1 MNYKLMFRMLGRIL
15 QLESL
20 LLLLPVIVAL
30 IYHESPRPFLLTLLP
45 VLIAGTL
52 LSRLRANADFFS
64 REGFAVVGLI
74 WLTLCI
80 TGAFPFWLSGQ
91 FSTFWDC
98 LFEITSGF
106 TTSGATILEDIE
118 RLPRGILFWRSF
130 SSWVGGM
137 GVLLFTL
144 AFLPK
149 VGGRNQ
155 ILVQAE
161 MPEPLITKL
170 VPKTVQSTRILY
182 TIYIVLT
189 VLEITALCIAG
200 MPFYDA
206 VVSTFACVCT
216 GGFCVM
222 NASFAAYNTACQIIA
237 IVFMILGSLN
247 FALFFLAVSG
257 RIRQALKSDELR
269 FFLAAA
275 GIGSCLVFLN
285 ILPLYDSPGVA
296 LKDAAFQV
304 TSILSTSGFSTT
316 DYNLWPSFSKTVLVI
331 LMFIGGCSGSTA
343 GSIKCGRLLL
353 MFRCARRSVLRLS
366 HPRAVKVVKLD
377 GKIMDENRLNTVFA
391 FFILFC
397 ILLVIGCVVV
407 TLDGADLVTAFTTS
421 LGAITNVGPGLERVG
436 PMGSFAFYSGGT
448 KVFLSLMMIVGRL
461 EIFPVL
467 LLFHLFQPSAWRKH

>member
-1 MNYKLMFRMLGRIL
+1 MNYKLMMRMLGRIL
-15 QLESL
+15 QVEALC
-20 LLLLPVIVAL
+20 LLLPLAVAL
-30 IYHESPRPFLLTLLP
+30 LYREDPMPFLFTLVPL
-45 VLIAGTL
+45 LIAGSL
-52 LSRLRANADFFS
+52 LSQLKAKADFFF

-74 WLTLCI
+74 WVTLCT

-91 FSTFWDC
+91 FSSYWDC

-106 TTSGATILEDIE
+106 TTSGATILADIE

-130 SSWVGGM
+130 SSWIGGM

-149 VGGRNQ
+149 VGGRNH

-161 MPEPLITKL
+161 MPGPLVTKL
-170 VPKTVQSTRILY
+170 VPKTVQSTQILY
-182 TIYIVLT
+182 TIYIALT
-189 VLEITALCIAG
+189 VIEITAFCIAG

-216 GGFCVM
+216 GGFCVV
-222 NASFAAYNTACQIIA
+222 NASFAAYNNACQIIA

-247 FALFFLAVSG
+247 FALFFLTISG
-257 RIRQALKSDELR
+257 RVKKAIQSDELR

-275 GIGSCLVFLN
+275 GIASALVFFN
-285 ILPLYDSPGVA
+285 ILPLYDSAGIA
-296 LKDAAFQV
+296 LKDAVFQV

-316 DYNLWPSFSKTVLVI
+316 DYNLWPSFSRTILVL

-353 MFRCARRSVLRLS
+353 MFRCAKRSILRLS

-377 GKIMDENRLNTVFA
+377 GKIMDEDRLNTIFV

-397 ILLVIGCVVV
+397 ILLVVGCVVV

-436 PMGSFAFYSGGT
+436 PMGSFAFYSSPT
-448 KVFLSLMMIVGRL
+448 KVFLSLMMVVGRL

-467 LLFHLFQPSAWRKH
+467 LLFQPSVWRRR

>member
-20 LLLLPVIVAL
+20 LLLLPAFVAL
-30 IYHESPRPFLLTLLP
+30 LYHESPRPFLLTLVP
-45 VLIAGTL
+45 ILIAGTL
-52 LSRLRANADFFS
+52 LSRLRAKADFFS

-74 WLTLCI
+74 WVTLCI
-80 TGAFPFWLSGQ
+80 TGAFPFFLSGQ
-91 FSTFWDC
+91 FASFWDC

-106 TTSGATILEDIE
+106 TTSGATILQDIE

-144 AFLPK
+144 AFLPR
-149 VGGRNQ
+149 VGGRNH

-161 MPEPLITKL
+161 MPGPLVTKL
-170 VPKTVQSTRILY
+170 VPKTVQSTQILY
-182 TIYIVLT
+182 TIYIALT
-189 VLEITALCIAG
+189 VIEIAAFYIAG

-216 GGFCVM
+216 GGFCVL
-222 NASFAAYNTACQIIA
+222 NASFAAYNSVCQVIA

-247 FALFFLAVSG
+247 FALFFLTVSG

-269 FFLAAA
+269 FFLGAVGVA
-275 GIGSCLVFLN
+275 SVLVFLN
-285 ILPLYDSPGVA
+285 ILPLYETAGMA
-296 LKDAAFQV
+296 LKDAVFQV
-304 TSILSTSGFSTT
+304 TSIVSTSGFSTT
-316 DYNLWPSFSKTVLVI
+316 DYNLWPPFSRTILVL

-353 MFRCARRSVLRLS
+353 MFRCAKRSILRLS

-377 GKIMDENRLNTVFA
+377 GKIMDEDKLNTIFA

-397 ILLVIGCVVV
+397 ILLVIGSVVV

-436 PMGSFAFYSGGT
+436 PMGNFAFYSGGT

-467 LLFHLFQPSAWRKH
+467 LLFQPSVWRKR

>member
-1 MNYKLMFRMLGRIL
+1 MNYKLMLRMLGRIL

-20 LLLLPVIVAL
+20 LLLLPALVAL
-30 IYHESPRPFLLTLLP
+30 IYHESPMPFLLTLVP
-45 VLIAGTL
+45 VLVVGTL
-52 LSRLRANADFFS
+52 LSRLRAKADFFS

-74 WLTLCI
+74 WVTLCI
-80 TGAFPFWLSGQ
+80 TGAFPFFLSGQ
-91 FSTFWDC
+91 FASFWDC

-106 TTSGATILEDIE
+106 TTSGATILTDIE

-130 SSWVGGM
+130 SSWIGGM

-149 VGGRNQ
+149 VGGRNH

-161 MPEPLITKL
+161 MPGPLVTKL
-170 VPKTVQSTRILY
+170 VPKTVQSTQILY
-182 TIYIVLT
+182 TIYIALT
-189 VLEITALCIAG
+189 VIEIIAFCIAG

-206 VVSTFACVCT
+206 VVSTFACICT
-216 GGFCVM
+216 GGFCVF
-222 NASFAAYNTACQIIA
+222 NASFAAYNSACQIIA

-269 FFLAAA
+269 FFLGAVGVA
-275 GIGSCLVFLN
+275 SVLVFLN
-285 ILPLYDSPGVA
+285 ILPLYKSAGMA
-296 LKDAAFQV
+296 LKDAVFQV
-304 TSILSTSGFSTT
+304 TSIVSTSGFSTT
-316 DYNLWPSFSKTVLVI
+316 DYNLWPSFSKTILVL

-353 MFRCARRSVLRLS
+353 MFRCARRSLLRLS

-377 GKIMDENRLNTVFA
+377 GKAMDENRLNTIFA

-397 ILLVIGCVVV
+397 ILLVIGCVAV

-421 LGAITNVGPGLERVG
+421 LGALSNVGPGLGRVG
-436 PMGSFAFYSGGT
+436 PMGSFAFYSGAT
-448 KVFLSLMMIVGRL
+448 KVFLSLMMVVGRL

-467 LLFHLFQPSAWRKH
+467 LLLQPSIWKKR

>member
-15 QLESL
+15 QLEAL
-20 LLLLPVIVAL
+20 LLLLPMLVAL
-30 IYHESPRPFLLTLLP
+30 LYREDPRPFLFTLLP
-45 VLIAGTL
+45 LLAAGTL
-52 LSRLRANADFFS
+52 LARLKAKANFFS
-64 REGFAVVGLI
+64 REGFAVVGMI
-74 WLTLCI
+74 WLALCV
-80 TGAFPFWLSGQ
+80 TGAVPFWLSGE
-91 FSTFWDC
+91 FATFWDC

-106 TTSGATILEDIE
+106 TTSGATILADIE

-161 MPEPLITKL
+161 MPGPLVTKL
-170 VPKTVQSTRILY
+170 VPKTVQSTQILY
-182 TIYIVLT
+182 TIYIALT
-189 VLEITALCIAG
+189 VIEITAFCIAG

-216 GGFCVM
+216 GGFCVV
-222 NASFAAYNTACQIIA
+222 NASFAAYNSACQIIA

-247 FALFFLAVSG
+247 FALFFLTISG
-257 RIRQALKSDELR
+257 RVREAIRSDELR
-269 FFLAAA
+269 FFLGAV
-275 GIGSCLVFLN
+275 GVGSVLVFLN
-285 ILPLYDSPGVA
+285 ILPLYDSAGA
-296 LKDAAFQV
+296 AAKDAVFQV
-304 TSILSTSGFSTT
+304 TSIVSTSGFSTT
-316 DYNLWPSFSKTVLVI
+316 DYNLWPSFSKTILVL

-366 HPRAVKVVKLD
+366 HPRAVRVVKLD
-377 GKIMDENRLNTVFA
+377 GKIMDENRLNTIFA

-397 ILLVIGCVVV
+397 ILLVVGSVVV

-421 LGAITNVGPGLERVG
+421 LGAITNVGPGLEMVG
-436 PMGSFAFYSGGT
+436 PLGNFSFYSGGT
-448 KVFLSLMMIVGRL
+448 KVFLSLMMVVGRL

-467 LLFHLFQPSAWRKH
+467 LLFQPSVWVRR

>member
-1 MNYKLMFRMLGRIL
+1 MNYKLMLRMLGRIL

-20 LLLLPVIVAL
+20 LLLLPALVAL
-30 IYHESPRPFLLTLLP
+30 IYHESPMPFLLTLVP
-45 VLIAGTL
+45 VLVVGTL
-52 LSRLRANADFFS
+52 LSRLRAKADFFS

-74 WLTLCI
+74 WVTLCI
-80 TGAFPFWLSGQ
+80 TGAFPFFLSGQ
-91 FSTFWDC
+91 FASFWDC

-106 TTSGATILEDIE
+106 TTSGATILTDIE

-130 SSWVGGM
+130 SSWIGGM

-144 AFLPK
+144 AFLPR
-149 VGGRNQ
+149 VGGRNH

-161 MPEPLITKL
+161 MPGPLVTKL
-170 VPKTVQSTRILY
+170 VPKTVQSTQILY
-182 TIYIVLT
+182 TIYIALT
-189 VLEITALCIAG
+189 VIEIIAFCIAG

-206 VVSTFACVCT
+206 VVSTFACICT
-216 GGFCVM
+216 GGFCIM
-222 NASFAAYNTACQIIA
+222 NASFAAYSTACQIIA

-269 FFLAAA
+269 FFLGAVGVA
-275 GIGSCLVFLN
+275 SVLVFLN
-285 ILPLYDSPGVA
+285 VLPLYESAGMA
-296 LKDAAFQV
+296 LKDAVFQV

-316 DYNLWPSFSKTVLVI
+316 DYNLWPPFSRTILVL

-353 MFRCARRSVLRLS
+353 MFRCARRSLLRLS

-377 GKIMDENRLNTVFA
+377 GKIMDENRLNTIFA

-397 ILLVIGCVVV
+397 ILLVIGCVAV

-421 LGAITNVGPGLERVG
+421 LGALSNVGPGLGRVG
-436 PMGSFAFYSGGT
+436 PMGSFAFYSGAT
-448 KVFLSLMMIVGRL
+448 KVFLSLMMVVGRL

-467 LLFHLFQPSAWRKH
+467 LLLQPSIWKKR